1 LVEFGQARSE
11 VFHTDGSI
19 LVKVQAQVVVLNE
32 DLHVGIGT
40 AYVGHELLL
49 TLIEHTNQ
57 HSNKVCC
64 LIVIEDDFFGQL
76 LDGGE
81 KLRALTLHRLVLL
94 NVLDVG
100 ICELVRLAGLD
111 VLEALAAL
119 IQPQVKQIL
128 CNNFEALQDL
138 TIGLNDSF
146 IVLRLCFNL
155 GLLP

>member
-1 LVEFGQARSE
+1 L
-11 VFHTDGSI
+11 I
-19 LVKVQAQVVVLNE
+19 KVQAQVVVLNK
-32 DLHVGIGT
+32 DLHVGIG
-40 AYVGHELLL
+40 AAHVGYELLL
-49 TLIEHTNQ
+49 TLVEHTNQ
-57 HSNKVCC
+57 HSNKVGC
-64 LIVIEDDFFGQL
+64 LIVIEDDLFGQL
-76 LDGGE
+76 LDCGE

-128 CNNFEALQDL
+128 CNNFEAVQDF
-138 TIGLNDSF
+138 TIGISDSV